1 MLLTLLTWV
10 LLLYMTIPFE
20 IFTPREK
27 LVDGYAV
34 NPLARA
40 IKIALLLSGFFFILW
55 RSKIAKMLFNQLNRF
70 FVVFLFLV
78 PASYLWSISPVDT
91 LARDVSIMSEVTV
104 CAAFCLASWNRERF
118 QSVVR
123 PCVTLILLGSLVFGL
138 VSPELAIEHG
148 IGTLKDA
155 WHGLTL
161 QKNEFGQLGSFGVL
175 FWLHAG
181 LAGETKP
188 WKSLLFG
195 TLAMVCVVLSRSSTS
210 LLSTVFSMI
219 LLLMLL
225 RSPKGLRRYMPYI
238 VALFAGTVLTYA
250 LAVLRLVP
258 GLSLLL
264 EPIAA
269 ITGKDTTFSNRSTI
283 WEIIKE
289 HIQLHPFLGT
299 GYGAYWVGPVP
310 SSPSYTFLGRMFFYP
325 SESHN
330 GYLEIV
336 NDLGFVGMI
345 VLFGYLIVY
354 VRQSLQLMRFDRAQG
369 ALFLSLFFEQAIMNL
384 SESTWLVVNSAFLF
398 TIMTL
403 ATFALARSLLQLKVE
418 VPGPPRVAAVRR

>member
-1 MLLTLLTWV
+1 
-10 LLLYMTIPFE
+10 
-20 IFTPREK
+20 
-27 LVDGYAV
+27 
-34 NPLARA
+34 
-40 IKIALLLSGFFFILW
+40 
-55 RSKIAKMLFNQLNRF
+55 
-70 FVVFLFLV
+70 
-78 PASYLWSISPVDT
+78 
-91 LARDVSIMSEVTV
+91 
-104 CAAFCLASWNRERF
+104 
-118 QSVVR
+118 
-123 PCVTLILLGSLVFGL
+123 
-138 VSPELAIEHG
+138 
-148 IGTLKDA
+148 
-155 WHGLTL
+155 
-161 QKNEFGQLGSFGVL
+161 
-175 FWLHAG
+175 
-181 LAGETKP
+181 
-188 WKSLLFG
+188 
-195 TLAMVCVVLSRSSTS
+195 
-210 LLSTVFSMI
+210 
-219 LLLMLL
+219 
-225 RSPKGLRRYMPYI
+225 
-238 VALFAGTVLTYA
+238 
-250 LAVLRLVP
+250 LVP